1 MAVPLFAAALV
12 GVAVAALLWSLL
24 SLDRREAR
32 AIQANLGRGIVP
44 LAAAPES
51 GSGLS
56 GVLERITRRLT
67 PPPYVRRLD
76 RLLALAGRPASLPLG
91 RLLAA
96 KPALAVVGAV
106 LGMLLLSL
114 DGAPTFRLLALF
126 LVILGYMVPDLML
139 LSRGMER
146 QTTIQRDLPNTLDQL
161 LISVEAG
168 LGFEAALA
176 RASANGKGPLAEEIV
191 RTLQDMQVGRS
202 RREAYLGLAERT
214 TAPEVRS
221 FVQAIV
227 QADAYGIAI
236 ARVLRIQ
243 AKAMRVKRRQR
254 AEEQAMKL
262 PVKVLFPLLFFIFPV
277 LFISILGP
285 AVINTIATLSGR

>member
-1 MAVPLFAAALV
+1 MTIPLLAAALV
-12 GVAVAALLWSLL
+12 ALALAFLCWALLSG
-24 SLDRREAR
+24 DRREAR
-32 AIQANLGRGIVP
+32 AIRTNLERGLT
-44 LAAAPES
+44 LAQGPAAPSGIMLGLES
-51 GSGLS
+51 
-56 GVLERITRRLT
+56 VARRLT
-67 PPPYVRRLD
+67 PEAYVRRLD
-76 RLLALAGRPASLPLG
+76 RLLALAGRPSSLPLG

-96 KPALAVVGAV
+96 KPAL
-106 LGMLLLSL
+106 GMLGAALGGLVVSV
-114 DGAPTFRLLALF
+114 GSAPTMRLVALF
-126 LVILGYMVPDLML
+126 LVGLGYMVPDLML
-139 LSRGMER
+139 LSKGMER
-146 QTTIQRDLPNTLDQL
+146 QKTIQTDLPNTLDQL

-176 RASANGKGPLAEEIV
+176 RASTTGRGPLAEELV

-214 TAPEVRS
+214 TVAEVRS
-221 FVQAIV
+221 FVQSIV

-236 ARVLRIQ
+236 ARVLRVQ

-254 AEEQAMKL
+254 AEQQAMKL

-277 LFISILGP
+277 LFIAILGP

>member
-1 MAVPLFAAALV
+1 MAIPLFAAALV

-24 SLDRREAR
+24 SLDQREAR
-32 AIQANLGRGIVP
+32 AIQTNLGRGIAP
-44 LAAAPES
+44 LVAAPDS
-51 GSGLS
+51 DSGLGS
-56 GVLERITRRLT
+56 VLERITRRLT
-67 PPPYVRRLD
+67 PAAYVRRLD

-96 KPALAVVGAV
+96 KPALGVVGAV
-106 LGMLLLSL
+106 LGMLILSL
-114 DGAPTFRLLALF
+114 GGAPTFRLIALF
-126 LVILGYMVPDLML
+126 LVIFGYMVPDLML

-146 QTTIQRDLPNTLDQL
+146 QKTIQRDLPNTLDQL

-176 RASANGKGPLAEEIV
+176 RASANGKGPFSEELV

-214 TAPEVRS
+214 TAPEVRT

-277 LFISILGP
+277 LFIAILGP

>member
-1 MAVPLFAAALV
+1 MAIPLFAAALV
-12 GVAVAALLWSLL
+12 GVAAAALLWSAL
-24 SLDRREAR
+24 SVDRREVR
-32 AIQANLGRGIVP
+32 AIQTNLGRGITP
-44 LAAAPES
+44 LVAASES
-51 GSGLS
+51 DSGLS
-56 GVLERITRRLT
+56 SLLERITRRLT
-67 PPPYVRRLD
+67 PAAYVRRLD

-96 KPALAVVGAV
+96 KPALGVVGAV
-106 LGMLLLSL
+106 LGMLIVSL
-114 DGAPTFRLLALF
+114 GGAPTFRLIALF
-126 LVILGYMVPDLML
+126 LVIFGYMVPDLML

-176 RASANGKGPLAEEIV
+176 RASSNGKGPLSEELV

-214 TAPEVRS
+214 TAPEVRT

-277 LFISILGP
+277 LFIAILGP

>member
-1 MAVPLFAAALV
+1 MPIPLLAALL
-12 GVAVAALLWSLL
+12 VAVAVATLCWSVL
-24 SLDRREAR
+24 SVDRRETR
-32 AIQANLGRGIVP
+32 AIRTNLGRGI
-44 LAAAPES
+44 ASSTEAES
-51 GSGLS
+51 GSG
-56 GVLERITRRLT
+56 VLELLERLARRLT
-67 PPPYVRRLD
+67 PGAYVRRLD

-96 KPALAVVGAV
+96 KPALGAVGAAI
-106 LGMLLLSL
+106 
-114 DGAPTFRLLALF
+114 GALIISTSPEPLMRLVALF
-126 LVILGYMVPDLML
+126 VVVLGYMLPDLML

-146 QTTIQRDLPNTLDQL
+146 QTQIQRDLPNTLDQL

-168 LGFEAALA
+168 LGFEAALS
-176 RASANGKGPLAEEIV
+176 RASSNGKGPFAEELV

-214 TAPEVRS
+214 TTPEVRS

-236 ARVLRIQ
+236 SRVLRVQ

-277 LFISILGP
+277 LFIAILGP
-285 AVINTIATLSGR
+285 AVINTLATLSGR

>member
-1 MAVPLFAAALV
+1 MSFPLLAAVLV
-12 GVAVAALLWSLL
+12 GFAVAALCWSLL
-24 SLDRREAR
+24 SVDRREAK
-32 AIQANLGRGIVP
+32 AIRTNLGRGIAQVSG
-44 LAAAPES
+44 PEA
-51 GSGLS
+51 GSGILN
-56 GVLERITRRLT
+56 GLERVARRLT
-67 PPPYVRRLD
+67 PEAYVRRLD
-76 RLLALAGRPASLPLG
+76 RLLALAGRPSSLPLG

-96 KPALAVVGAV
+96 KPALGAVGAA
-106 LGMLLLSL
+106 LGWLILSTDPAPLL
-114 DGAPTFRLLALF
+114 RLVALF
-126 LVILGYMVPDLML
+126 VIVLGYMLPDLML

-146 QTTIQRDLPNTLDQL
+146 QTQIQRNLPNTLDQL

-176 RASANGKGPLAEEIV
+176 RASSTGRGPLAEEIT

-221 FVQAIV
+221 FVQAVV

-236 ARVLRIQ
+236 ARVLRVQ
-243 AKAMRVKRRQR
+243 AKAMRVRRRQR
-254 AEEQAMKL
+254 AEQQAMKL

-277 LFISILGP
+277 LFIAILGP

>member
-1 MAVPLFAAALV
+1 MGIPLFAAALV

-24 SLDRREAR
+24 SVDRREVR
-32 AIQANLGRGIVP
+32 AIQTNLGRGIAPVG
-44 LAAAPES
+44 AAPES
-51 GSGLS
+51 GSSLS
-56 GVLERITRRLT
+56 TVFERIARRLT
-67 PPPYVRRLD
+67 PAAYVRRLD

-96 KPALAVVGAV
+96 KPALAVVGGV
-106 LGMLLLSL
+106 LGMLILSL
-114 DGAPTFRLLALF
+114 GSAPTFRLIALF

-146 QTTIQRDLPNTLDQL
+146 QKTIQTDLPNTLDQL

-168 LGFEAALA
+168 LGFEAALS
-176 RASANGKGPLAEEIV
+176 RASSNGKGPLSEELV

-214 TAPEVRS
+214 TAPEVRT

-243 AKAMRVKRRQR
+243 AKAMRVRRRQR

-277 LFISILGP
+277 LFIAILGP